1 MLTIRLFARFREK
14 IGQEEEQLPLP
25 DGVASVAAL
34 QDHLAA
40 RGGAWALLSRDEQVL
55 VAVNQEMAGPEHS
68 IQAGDEVA
76 FFPPVSGG

>member
-1 MLTIRLFARFREK
+1 MLTVRLFARFREK
-14 IGQEEEQLPLP
+14 IGLEEEQLPLP
-25 DGVASVAAL
+25 EGVHSVAAL
-34 QDHLAA
+34 QAHLAA
-40 RGGAWALLSRDEQVL
+40 RGGDWELLAEGNQVL